1 MVYNSVKVVILGD
14 ASIGKTTLIESYI
27 SLENKTKT
35 STLGAVFFLLNHIF
49 TTEQGQELNLPIQYW
64 DTAGQER
71 YHSLIPMYIRDA
83 DFTIIS
89 FDLTNYNSFLNLYRW
104 MDIARQNVKKT
115 KYVLIGCK
123 SDIQKHNSPSIE
135 EISKFIDENIPN
147 SKYFRTSSI
156 TGENIDNIFTHI
168 KKELEELGLVRYK
181 LNYCNLKSNKNLN
194 ISDTFKVKK
203 CCF

>member
-1 MVYNSVKVVILGD
+1 
-14 ASIGKTTLIESYI
+14 
-27 SLENKTKT
+27 
-35 STLGAVFFLLNHIF
+35 
-49 TTEQGQELNLPIQYW
+49 
-64 DTAGQER
+64 
-71 YHSLIPMYIRDA
+71 
-83 DFTIIS
+83 
-89 FDLTNYNSFLNLYRW
+89 